1 MPALQGIRILSAGHE
16 ADQESNPSAESLI
29 GETIDGKFKLNSL
42 LGSGKTSDV
51 YLAEHL
57 YLDTEV
63 ALKLFRLKYLGNDR
77 AMARTQQE
85 ARTCAGIKHP
95 KIVAVSDF
103 GLTESGAPYIVQEYI
118 QGRDLHSIL
127 KEEGELEKG
136 RALDL
141 IVQIS
146 EALCYLHGRKILHRD
161 IKAANI
167 LVVKE
172 AEGGSES
179 VKLIDLGVARPENA
193 GGAVLSL
200 TQSGEIF
207 GSPYYMSPEQCQ
219 SETVDERSDIYSL
232 GCLAYEILTGSPPFR
247 GGTILETLNLQIKTQ
262 PEPLSS
268 RRKGEPAGTRLEAA
282 VMRCLEKNPEDRFA
296 SAESLLAELNFIRE
310 HGKRRQTVSSKSMY
324 VSLAAC
330 LLTAG
335 IAFAAGRLTGDRP
348 VSGARKQPGDE
359 YSLPSRKHESREEAS
374 TDLAMS
380 CGRAA
385 ILELAHMPYAASRAY
400 RDGLDAAIKGGAP
413 DRDVLYLVSN
423 DMRMLAGFG
432 NYSEL
437 ENIFKRAE
445 PLLDRVR
452 KRVSRLKSAE
462 YRTGNIPAIYYWS
475 SMGLYERGN
484 YSIAETRIRRALEM
498 VRYHHDAK
506 LLVPYYESFLGLVM
520 LKTNQVREGNELIQ
534 KANSKL
540 ERILGSRNP
549 LRAQLLLNAVRGLE
563 ATGDNEG
570 AREALRQMEAI
581 LSQSSVQISTGKQLK

>member
-1 MPALQGIRILSAGHE
+1 M
-16 ADQESNPSAESLI
+16 
-29 GETIDGKFKLNSL
+29 

-127 KEEGELEKG
+127 KEEGELERR

-141 IVQIS
+141 IVQIC
-146 EALCYLHGRKILHRD
+146 EALCYLHSRKILHRD

-167 LVVKE
+167 LVLRE
-172 AEGGSES
+172 DQGGES
-179 VKLIDLGVARPENA
+179 VKLIDLGVARPENT

-247 GGTILETLNLQIKTQ
+247 GGTILETLNQQIKDQ

-282 VMRCLEKNPEDRFA
+282 VMRCLEKSPEDRFA
-296 SAESLLAELNFIRE
+296 SAESLLEELNFIRE
-310 HGKRRQTVSSKSMY
+310 HGKGRQAAGGRSIY
-324 VSLAAC
+324 VSVAAC
-330 LLTAG
+330 FVAAVLGFT
-335 IAFAAGRLTGDRP
+335 AGRLTGDGP
-348 VSGARKQPGDE
+348 VRDAKKQPGE
-359 YSLPSRKHESREEAS
+359 EQVRSSRKHESREGAS
-374 TDLAMS
+374 TDLTMT

-385 ILELAHMPYAASRAY
+385 ILELAHMPHAASRAY
-400 RDGLDAAIKGGAP
+400 REGLEEAIKEGAP
-413 DRDVLYLVSN
+413 DREVLYLVSN

-432 NYSEL
+432 NYSVL
-437 ENIFKRAE
+437 ENIYKRAE
-445 PLLDRVR
+445 PLLERVR
-452 KRVSRLKSAE
+452 KRVARLKSAE

-475 SMGLYERGN
+475 AMGLYEGGN
-484 YSIAETRIRRALEM
+484 FNAAETRMRRALEM
-498 VRYHHDAK
+498 ARYHDDAK

-520 LKTNQVREGNELIQ
+520 LKTNQVDEGNKLIQ
-534 KANSKL
+534 EANGKL
-540 ERILGSRNP
+540 ERILGSRHP
-549 LRAQLLLNAVRGLE
+549 MKAQLLLNTARGLE
-563 ATGDNEG
+563 AAGDHEG
-570 AREALRQMEAI
+570 AREALKQMQAI
-581 LSQSSVQISTGKQLK
+581 LTESSVQMSSSKQLKDLIEKLQTSGR